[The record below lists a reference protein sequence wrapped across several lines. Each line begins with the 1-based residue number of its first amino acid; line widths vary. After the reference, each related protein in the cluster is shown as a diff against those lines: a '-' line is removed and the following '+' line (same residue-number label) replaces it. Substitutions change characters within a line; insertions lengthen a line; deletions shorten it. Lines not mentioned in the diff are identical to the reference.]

1 MVSGRAPSQPVP
13 PPVGCVHSATVARG
27 EPAEQVPHSLTR
39 QRRAATVQT
48 GITRRAQPLSTPA
61 IRDKLPRRVS
71 SGRRSLWPASLS
83 LSPRR
88 SPRPPPTPPP
98 PLKQQVMSQSQ
109 RLGSEAQYQHSCLSG
124 FKATSLATPAAH
136 WERKCNQSKAS
147 NGAMS

>member
-27 EPAEQVPHSLTR
+27 EAAEQVPHSLTR

-48 GITRRAQPLSTPA
+48 GITRRTQPLSTPA

-83 LSPRR
+83 LSLAP
-88 SPRPPPTPPP
+88 SLAPSPPP
-98 PLKQQVMSQSQ
+98 PPKQQVMSQSQ

-124 FKATSLATPAAH
+124 FKATRLPTPAAH

>member
-27 EPAEQVPHSLTR
+27 EAAEQVPHSLTR

-71 SGRRSLWPASLS
+71 SGRRSLWPASLT
-83 LSPRR
+83 LSRPVAR
-88 SPRPPPTPPP
+88 PVPPP
-98 PLKQQVMSQSQ
+98 KQQVMSQSQ

-124 FKATSLATPAAH
+124 FKATRLATPAAH